1 MSVELLT
8 LTVDPAATGDARS
21 AVAGTLARLFARHGV
36 VVRGQRLVAL
46 DEEEE
51 VDRALRQAV
60 EAGGLVVC
68 LGAGEGADAARQ
80 ALARLLGARL
90 ILSDSALDALA
101 TAYARQGRA
110 MPRRAEALALVP
122 RGATVLVAAPGE
134 PGLLVEAGAT
144 LVALLPDDAGAA
156 TALATE
162 HLLPR
167 VAPRGV
173 EPVTIVRT
181 LRLVGLDRAEA
192 AARLDAPFRGAA
204 GVSARPF
211 EVAGEVWVR
220 LTLREPT
227 AATAQQRFV
236 ELTPALRDALGPA
249 WYGTDDERLEAVV
262 GRLLRERGLTV
273 ALAESCTGGLIAH
286 RLTDIAG
293 SSRYFERGLV
303 VYSNAAKQTL
313 LGVPEALL
321 VRHGAV
327 SAECA
332 EAMARGVRGHAGT
345 DLGLSVTG
353 IAGPDGGSAA
363 KPVGTVF
370 IGFADARAARVE
382 HYRFHRDREGNKAL
396 SALRGLDLLRR
407 YCLEHR

>member
-1 MSVELLT
+1 MTVELLT
-8 LTVDPAATGDARS
+8 LTPDPGVVDAGSTTAA
-21 AVAGTLARLFARHGV
+21 TLARLFSRHGV
-36 VVRGQRLVAL
+36 VVRGQRWVSLA
-46 DEEEE
+46 EAE
-51 VDRALRQAV
+51 VDRALRHAV
-60 EAGGLVVC
+60 EGGGLVVC
-68 LGAGEGADAARQ
+68 LGDGDGADAARQ

-90 ILSDSALDALA
+90 VLSDRALDALA
-101 TAYARQGRA
+101 AAYARQGRA

-134 PGLLVEAGAT
+134 PGLLAEAGAT
-144 LVALLPDDAGAA
+144 LIALLPADAGAA

-167 VAPRGV
+167 VAPQGA
-173 EPVTIVRT
+173 EPVTLVRT
-181 LRLVGLDRAEA
+181 LRLVGLDLAEA
-192 AARLDAPFRGAA
+192 AARLDGLLRGGAA
-204 GVSARPF
+204 ASAHPV
-211 EVAGEVWVR
+211 EVGGEVWVR
-220 LTLREPT
+220 LALRGPT
-227 AATAQQRFV
+227 AAAAGQRFV
-236 ELTPALRDALGPA
+236 ELTAALREALGPA

-273 ALAESCTGGLIAH
+273 ALAESCSGGLIAH

-321 VRHGAV
+321 ARHGAV

-332 EAMARGVRGHAGT
+332 EAMARSVRDQAGT

-370 IGFADARAARVE
+370 IGLADARSATVE
-382 HYRFHRDREGNKAL
+382 RHRFPRDREGNKAL

-407 YCLEHR
+407 YCLERG

>member
-8 LTVDPAATGDARS
+8 LTADPAAAGDAGS
-21 AVAGTLARLFARHGV
+21 AVAATLARLFARHGV
-36 VVRGQRLVAL
+36 AVRGQRLVAL
-46 DEEEE
+46 EETE
-51 VDRALRQAV
+51 VDHALRQAV
-60 EAGGLVVC
+60 EGGGLVVC
-68 LGAGEGADAARQ
+68 VGDGESADAARQ
-80 ALARLLGARL
+80 TLARLLGARL
-90 ILSDSALDALA
+90 VLSDSALDALA
-101 TAYARQGRA
+101 AAYARQGRA

-122 RGATVLVAAPGE
+122 RGATVLVAAAPGE

-144 LVALLPDDAGAA
+144 LVALLPDDVGAA

-167 VAPRGV
+167 VATRGG

-181 LRLVGLDRAEA
+181 LRLVGLDLAEA
-192 AARLDAPFRGAA
+192 VARLDGALRGAA
-204 GVSARPF
+204 TASARTA

-220 LTLREPT
+220 LALREPT
-227 AATAQQRFV
+227 AAAAEQRFA
-236 ELTPALRDALGPA
+236 ELAPALRDALAPA

-262 GRLLRERGLTV
+262 GRLLHERGLTV

-321 VRHGAV
+321 ARHGAV

-332 EAMARGVRGHAGT
+332 EAMARGVRSHAGT

-370 IGFADARAARVE
+370 IGLADARTATVE
-382 HYRFHRDREGNKAL
+382 RYRFHRDREGNKAL
-396 SALRGLDLLRR
+396 SAVRGLDLLRR

>member
-1 MSVELLT
+1 MTVELLT
-8 LTVDPAATGDARS
+8 LTSDPAAGDTGS
-21 AVAGTLARLFARHGV
+21 GTAAMLARLFTRQGV
-36 VVRGQRLVAL
+36 VVRGQRWVSLA
-46 DEEEE
+46 EEE

-60 EAGGLVVC
+60 EGGGLVVC
-68 LGAGEGADAARQ
+68 LGDGEGGDAARH

-90 ILSDSALDALA
+90 VLSDNALDALA
-101 TAYARQGRA
+101 AAYARQGRA

-122 RGATVLVAAPGE
+122 RGATVLVTAPGE
-134 PGLLVEAGAT
+134 PGLLAEAGLT
-144 LVALLPDDAGAA
+144 LIALLPADAGTA

-167 VAPRGV
+167 VAPQGGG
-173 EPVTIVRT
+173 PVTLVRT
-181 LRLVGLDRAEA
+181 LRLVGLDLAEA
-192 AARLDAPFRGAA
+192 WARLDGLLRG
-204 GVSARPF
+204 VTTMSAHPV

-220 LTLREPT
+220 LALREATAT
-227 AATAQQRFV
+227 AAGQRFR

-262 GRLLRERGLTV
+262 GRLLHERGLTV

-286 RLTDIAG
+286 RLTDISG

-303 VYSNAAKQTL
+303 VYSNAAKQAL

-321 VRHGAV
+321 ARHGAV

-332 EAMARGVRGHAGT
+332 EAMARGVRDHAGT

-353 IAGPDGGSAA
+353 IAGPEGGSAA

-370 IGFADARAARVE
+370 IGLADARAATVE
-382 HYRFHRDREGNKAL
+382 RHRFPRDREGNKAL

-407 YCLEHR
+407 YCLAR

>member
-1 MSVELLT
+1 MSVELLA
-8 LTVDPAATGDARS
+8 LTPDPAAGDAAS
-21 AVAGTLARLFARHGV
+21 ATAATLARLFARHGV
-36 VVRGQRLVAL
+36 VVRGQRWVSPV
-46 DEEEE
+46 DEE
-51 VDRALRQAV
+51 VDRALRQAI
-60 EAGGLVVC
+60 EGGGLVVC
-68 LGAGEGADAARQ
+68 LGDGEGADAARQ

-90 ILSDSALDALA
+90 VLSDSALDALA

-122 RGATVLVAAPGE
+122 RGATVLVAAAGE
-134 PGLLVEAGAT
+134 PGLLVEAGET
-144 LVALLPDDAGAA
+144 PVALLPVDPAAA

-167 VAPRGV
+167 VAPQGP
-173 EPVTIVRT
+173 EPVTLVRT
-181 LRLVGLDRAEA
+181 LRLAGLDLAEA
-192 AARLDAPFRGAA
+192 TARLEGALRGTAA
-204 GVSARPF
+204 ASAHPV
-211 EVAGEVWVR
+211 EMAGEVWVR
-220 LTLREPT
+220 LALREPT
-227 AATAQQRFV
+227 AAAAEQRFAG
-236 ELTPALRDALGPA
+236 LTPALRDALGPA

-262 GRLLRERGLTV
+262 GRLLRERALTV

-321 VRHGAV
+321 ARYGAV

-370 IGFADARAARVE
+370 IGLADARTATVE
-382 HYRFHRDREGNKAL
+382 RHHFHRDREGNKAL

-407 YCLEHR
+407 YCLER

>member
-1 MSVELLT
+1 MTVELLT
-8 LTVDPAATGDARS
+8 LTPDP
-21 AVAGTLARLFARHGV
+21 AVAGDAGSATAATLARLFTRHGV

-46 DEEEE
+46 EEEE

-68 LGAGEGADAARQ
+68 LGDGDGADAARQ

-90 ILSDSALDALA
+90 VLSDSALDALA

-167 VAPRGV
+167 VAPRGG

-181 LRLVGLDRAEA
+181 LRLIGLDPAEA
-192 AARLDAPFRGAA
+192 AARLDGALRGTATA
-204 GVSARPF
+204 SARPA

-220 LTLREPT
+220 LALHEPT
-227 AATAQQRFV
+227 AAAAEQRFA
-236 ELTPALRDALGPA
+236 ELTPALRDALGLA

-262 GRLLRERGLTV
+262 GRLLNERGLTV

-313 LGVPEALL
+313 LGVPEPLL
-321 VRHGAV
+321 ARHGAV

-407 YCLEHR
+407 YCLERG